1 MKKNY
6 LLSQGLDIIEF
17 TGNILLENPEEIS
30 QNIIV
35 FPGKRPG
42 YFLRKYIA
50 EKIKQPFVSPQILSM
65 DEFVDFVYT
74 SLLGYIDRMAG
85 PIDSAPIIF
94 NLNKSERLIGGEES
108 QLYLDEFLPWCF
120 KLFADFE
127 EMSIEEIKPSRLR
140 EIDEIAGEQL
150 PPKISENLI
159 KLSRLYELFYEQ
171 LHKLNLSTRSLRY
184 NKVGK
189 EIKDVDFS
197 PFKKIIFVGLFA
209 LTNSEKRM
217 LSYLAQNERVI
228 FIFQKGPGID
238 GVLEELK
245 IDVSEVNIEKEPPEI
260 NFYQAMDVHSEVFKL
275 NQLISKKTAFNYK
288 DVIVLPLADTLFPV
302 VQHTVGFTNKEYNIS
317 MGYPISRTP
326 VYAIIQIL
334 SELLETR
341 QGEEYYV
348 PSYIKFVL
356 HPYVK
361 NIYFENASYV
371 TRIIFHTIE
380 ENFIA
385 EQRRFVRLS
394 EIEANKKVI
403 EGCLTKL
410 KKYENL
416 KIDQEKIKNH
426 LRMIH
431 KTLIMPFEDIRDIG
445 DFTDKFL
452 TFFSFISE
460 KSPANLHPFT
470 APFIKT
476 VLESIY
482 ELKTSDLKNERFKET
497 DSYFRLLKNFL
508 RTVSYPFSGTPVR
521 GLQVLGFLETRNMK
535 FDNVYILDVNEGI
548 LPNTKKEDTILP
560 HGIRAYL
567 GLPTYEA
574 SEKIFRYYFE
584 TLLAGAKEVHIFY
597 IEGADKEKSRF
608 VEKLLWE
615 QQRKT
620 GKLFIPK
627 NDVFFNVQFS
637 QKEPKSIEKTED
649 MIQYIKNTVNFT
661 PTRLDKY
668 LQCPLSFY
676 YGEVLKLTAK
686 EELSGE
692 PDALKIGSI
701 VHSVLEKFFTAR
713 IGHSLTIKKEDY
725 KIMDGI
731 VEEIFNET
739 FQNSS
744 EGSLYLIKMQ
754 IKKRMSD
761 VLNYY
766 QNQDFARRV
775 VVECEGNKIPI
786 SRPNRKSV
794 SMCSI
799 KLTNGGSV
807 KIFGKIDRVDR
818 DGDSYFIIDYKTGA
832 RPEIPDIEK
841 FDIDKREEWSKTLK
855 SVQLP
860 SYLIIYLSNN
870 PEITI
875 ENINAGLMILGGK
888 EVKEA
893 YLFPKNDNKRDA
905 YEHLKKGVL
914 LLIEE
919 ILNPDMPF
927 MPAIDT
933 EQCSDCEFN
942 VICGRQWV
950 EKIW

>member
-6 LLSQGLDIIEF
+6 LLSPGLDIVEF
-17 TGNILLENPEEIS
+17 TGDILLEKPEEIS
-30 QNIIV
+30 QNIII

-42 YFLRKYIA
+42 HFLRKYIA
-50 EKIKQPFVSPQILSM
+50 EKIKKPFVSPKILSM
-65 DEFVDFVYT
+65 DEFIDFVYT
-74 SLLGYIDRMAG
+74 ELLGCVDCMAG

-94 NLNKSERLIGGEES
+94 NLNKSEKLIDLEES

-120 KLFADFE
+120 KLFSDFE
-127 EMSIEEIKPSRLR
+127 EMSIEEINPEKLR

-150 PPKISENLI
+150 PPKIRENLI

-189 EIKDVDFS
+189 EINNVDFS
-197 PFKKIIFVGLFA
+197 PFKKIIFVGFFA

-217 LSYLAQNERVI
+217 LSYLAKDERVI

-238 GVLEELK
+238 GTLKELK
-245 IDVSEVNIEKEPPEI
+245 INVSEVNIEKEQPEI

-275 NQLISKKTAFNYK
+275 NQLISKKRTFDYK
-288 DVIVLPLADTLFPV
+288 DVIVLPLEDTLFPI
-302 VQHTVGFTNKEYNIS
+302 VQHTVGFTNNDYNIS
-317 MGYPISRTP
+317 IGYPISRTP

-348 PSYIKFVL
+348 PAYLKFVL

-361 NIYFENASYV
+361 NIYFDNASYL

-380 ENFIA
+380 EKFIE
-385 EQRRFVRLS
+385 EQRRFVSLN
-394 EIEANKKVI
+394 EIEDNKKVI
-403 EGCLTKL
+403 EECLKKL
-410 KKYENL
+410 KKYKDL
-416 KIDQEKIKNH
+416 RIDYEKIKNH
-426 LRMIH
+426 LHMIH
-431 KTLIMPFEDIRDIG
+431 KTLIKPFEDIKDIS

-452 TFFSFISE
+452 NFFSFISE
-460 KSPANLHPFT
+460 NSPANLHPFT
-470 APFIKT
+470 APFIRT

-482 ELKTSDLKNERFKET
+482 ELKTSGLKNERFRET

-508 RTVSYPFSGTPVR
+508 RTVRYPFSGTPLK
-521 GLQVLGFLETRNMK
+521 GLQVLGFLETRNIK
-535 FDNVYILDVNEGI
+535 FDNVYILDVNEGV

-560 HGIRAYL
+560 HGLRAYL
-567 GLPTYEA
+567 GLPTYET

-584 TLLAGAKEVHIFY
+584 TLLAGAKEVYIFY

-615 QQRKT
+615 KQRKA
-620 GKLFIPK
+620 GKLSIAK
-627 NDVFFNVQFS
+627 NDIFFNVQFS
-637 QKEPKSIEKTED
+637 QKEPGPIEKTKD
-649 MIQYIKNTVNFT
+649 MVQYIKDNLNFT
-661 PTRLDKY
+661 PTKLDVY
-668 LQCPLSFY
+668 LRCPLSFY
-676 YGEVLKLTAK
+676 YSKLVGLSAR
-686 EELSGE
+686 EDISGE
-692 PDALKIGSI
+692 PDALKIGGI
-701 VHSVLEKFFTAR
+701 VHSVLERFFTPR
-713 IGHSLTIKKEDY
+713 IGQSLTIKKEDY

-731 VEEIFNET
+731 AEEIFNET

-761 VLNYY
+761 VLNFY
-766 QNQDFARRV
+766 QEKDFSRRV
-775 VVECEGNKIPI
+775 IVEIEGNKNPI
-786 SRPNRKSV
+786 YKPNRKFRSE
-794 SMCSI
+794 CII
-799 KLTNGGSV
+799 KLSNGECV
-807 KIFGKIDRVDR
+807 KMVGKIDRVDR
-818 DGDSYFIIDYKTGA
+818 EGDSYYIIDYKTGA
-832 RPEIPDIEK
+832 RPEIPVIKK
-841 FDIDKREEWSKTLK
+841 FDINKREEWRETLK

-870 PEITI
+870 PGITI
-875 ENINAGLMILGGK
+875 QNLNAGLMILGSK
-888 EVKEA
+888 EIQEK
-893 YLFPKNDNKRDA
+893 YLFSKDDEKDVF
-905 YEHLKKGVL
+905 EHLKRGVL
-914 LLIEE
+914 MLIEE
-919 ILNPDMPF
+919 ILNPDIPF

-933 EQCSDCEFN
+933 KECSYCEFN

-950 EKIW
+950 EKGW

>member
-17 TGNILLENPEEIS
+17 TGDILLESPEEIS
-30 QNIIV
+30 QNIVV

-42 YFLRKYIA
+42 HFLRKYIA
-50 EKIKQPFVSPQILSM
+50 EKIKQPFVSPKILSM
-65 DEFVDFVYT
+65 DEFVDFAYT
-74 SLLGYIDRMAG
+74 TLLSYVDRIAG

-94 NLNKSERLIGGEES
+94 NLNKSERLIGDAES
-108 QLYLDEFLPWCF
+108 QLSLDEFLPWCF

-127 EMSIEEIKPSRLR
+127 ELCIEEINPSKLR
-140 EIDEIAGEQL
+140 EIDEIAGEKL
-150 PPKISENLI
+150 PKKISENLI

-189 EIKDVDFS
+189 EIKNIDFS
-197 PFKKIIFVGLFA
+197 HFKKIIFVGLFA

-217 LSYLAQNERVI
+217 LSYLAQDERVI

-238 GVLEELK
+238 GTLKELK
-245 IDVSEVNIEKEPPEI
+245 INVSEVNIEKEPPEI

-275 NQLISKKTAFNYK
+275 NQLISQKADFNYK
-288 DVIVLPLADTLFPV
+288 DVIILPLADTLFPV
-302 VQHTVGFTNKEYNIS
+302 IQHTVGFTNKDYNIS
-317 MGYPISRTP
+317 MGYPVSRTP

-348 PSYIKFVL
+348 PAYLKFVL

-361 NIYFENASYV
+361 NIYFDNASYV

-380 ENFIA
+380 EKFIE
-385 EQRRFVRLS
+385 EQRRFVSLS
-394 EIEANKKVI
+394 EIEDNKKVI
-403 EGCLTKL
+403 EECL
-410 KKYENL
+410 KKLEKYKNL

-431 KTLIMPFEDIRDIG
+431 KTLIKPFEDIKGIE

-460 KSPANLHPFT
+460 NSPANLHPFT
-470 APFIKT
+470 APFIRT
-476 VLESIY
+476 VLEAIY
-482 ELKTSDLKNERFKET
+482 ELKISDLKNERFKET

-508 RTVSYPFSGTPVR
+508 RTVSYPFSGTPLR
-521 GLQVLGFLETRNMK
+521 GLQVLGFLETRNIK

-560 HGIRAYL
+560 QGLRAYL
-567 GLPTYEA
+567 GLPTYET

-615 QQRKT
+615 KQRKA
-620 GKLFIPK
+620 GKLSIAK

-637 QKEPKSIEKTED
+637 QKEPTVIAKTED
-649 MIQYIKNTVNFT
+649 MIQYIKNAIRFT
-661 PTRLDKY
+661 PTRLDAY

-676 YGEVLKLTAK
+676 YSEVVGLSAR
-686 EELSGE
+686 EEISGE
-692 PDALKIGSI
+692 PDAMKIGNI
-701 VHSVLEKFFTAR
+701 VHKILERFFTPR
-713 IGHSLTIKKEDY
+713 IGQTLIIKKEDY
-725 KIMDGI
+725 KTMDEI

-761 VLNYY
+761 VLDYY
-766 QNQDFARRV
+766 QNQDFLRRII
-775 VVECEGNKIPI
+775 VECEGNKNPI
-786 SRPNRKSV
+786 YRPNCNPL

-799 KLTNGGSV
+799 KLTNGESV
-807 KIFGKIDRVDR
+807 KMGGILDRVDR

-832 RPEIPDIEK
+832 RPEIPDIKK
-841 FDIDKREEWSKTLK
+841 FDINKREEWLKTLK

-888 EVKEA
+888 EIEEK
-893 YLFPKNDNKRDA
+893 YLFSKDDEKDA
-905 YEHLKKGVL
+905 FEHLKRGVL
-914 LLIEE
+914 MLIEE
-919 ILNPDMPF
+919 ILNPDIPF

-933 EQCSDCEFN
+933 KECSYCEFN

-950 EKIW
+950 EKGW

>member
-17 TGNILLENPEEIS
+17 TGNILLEKLEEIS

-42 YFLRKYIA
+42 HFLRKYIA
-50 EKIKQPFVSPQILSM
+50 EKIKQPFVSPKILSM
-65 DEFVDFVYT
+65 DEFIDFVYT
-74 SLLGYIDRMAG
+74 ELLGYVDRMAG

-94 NLNKSERLIGGEES
+94 NLNKSERLIDLKES
-108 QLYLDEFLPWCF
+108 QLYLDEFLLWCF

-127 EMSIEEIKPSRLR
+127 EMNIEEIKPSKLR

-189 EIKDVDFS
+189 EINNVDFS
-197 PFKKIIFVGLFA
+197 PFKKIIFVGFFA

-217 LSYLAQNERVI
+217 LSYLAQDERVI
-228 FIFQKGPGID
+228 FIFQKGSGID
-238 GVLEELK
+238 GTLKELK

-275 NQLISKKTAFNYK
+275 NQLISRKTDFTCK

-334 SELLETR
+334 SELLETK
-341 QGEEYYV
+341 QGKEYYV
-348 PSYIKFVL
+348 PSYFKFVL

-380 ENFIA
+380 DNFME
-385 EQRRFVRLS
+385 EQRRFITLD
-394 EIEANKKVI
+394 EIEDNKKII
-403 EGCLTKL
+403 EECLKRL
-410 KKYENL
+410 KKYKNL
-416 KIDQEKIKNH
+416 RIDQEKIKNH
-426 LRMIH
+426 LHMIH
-431 KTLIMPFEDIRDIG
+431 KTLVKPFEDIKDIG

-452 TFFSFISE
+452 TFFSFISDN
-460 KSPANLHPFT
+460 SPANLHPFT
-470 APFIKT
+470 APFIRT

-521 GLQVLGFLETRNMK
+521 GLQVLGFLETRNIK

-608 VEKLLWE
+608 VEKLLWK
-615 QQRKT
+615 QQQKA
-620 GKLFIPK
+620 GKLSITK
-627 NDVFFNVQFS
+627 NDIFFNVQFS
-637 QKEPKSIEKTED
+637 QKEPASIEKTKD
-649 MIQYIKNTVNFT
+649 IVQYITDNLNFT
-661 PTRLDKY
+661 PTKLDVY

-676 YGEVLKLTAK
+676 YSEVVGLSAR
-686 EELSGE
+686 EEISGE
-692 PDALKIGSI
+692 PDALKIGGI
-701 VHSVLEKFFTAR
+701 VHSVLERFFTPR
-713 IGHSLTIKKEDY
+713 IGQSLVIKKEDY
-725 KIMDGI
+725 KTMDDI
-731 VEEIFNET
+731 VEEVFNER

-754 IKKRMSD
+754 IKKRMSE
-761 VLNYY
+761 VLNFY
-766 QNQDFARRV
+766 QDKDFSRRV
-775 VVECEGNKIPI
+775 IVEIEGNKNPI
-786 SRPNRKSV
+786 YKPNRKFRSE
-794 SMCSI
+794 CSI
-799 KLTNGGSV
+799 KLSNGKCV
-807 KIFGKIDRVDR
+807 KMVGKIDRVDR
-818 DGDSYFIIDYKTGA
+818 EGDSYYIIDYKTGA
-832 RPEIPDIEK
+832 NPEIPAIEK
-841 FDIDKREEWSKTLK
+841 FDINKREEWLKTFK

-870 PEITI
+870 LGITI
-875 ENINAGLMILGGK
+875 QNLNAGLMILGGK
-888 EVKEA
+888 EIKER
-893 YLFPKNDNKRDA
+893 YLFSKDDEKDA
-905 YEHLKKGVL
+905 FEHLKKGVL
-914 LLIEE
+914 MLIEE
-919 ILNPDMPF
+919 ILDPDIPF
-927 MPAIDT
+927 MPTIET
-933 EQCSDCEFN
+933 EKCSYCEFN

-950 EKIW
+950 EKRW